1 MSRFA
6 RNSSVCFCASFLPIL
21 SNPLALILS
30 IALSIADLAMVG
42 GLNSQKNEKVASN
55 AKMATFEMA
64 EKMYEKMIEMAK
76 KGKNVR
82 YEATRDTSYIN
93 TKNMEKKGLIE
104 VISDE
109 EDRFSDSDIEM
120 NNVVI
125 TPNVEALEEELKK
138 VRETLRKLREKE
150 LCTIKVNSESGEQS
164 R

>member
-1 MSRFA
+1 
-6 RNSSVCFCASFLPIL
+6 
-21 SNPLALILS
+21 
-30 IALSIADLAMVG
+30 
-42 GLNSQKNEKVASN
+42 
-55 AKMATFEMA
+55 
-64 EKMYEKMIEMAK
+64 
-76 KGKNVR
+76 
-82 YEATRDTSYIN
+82 
-93 TKNMEKKGLIE
+93 MEKKGLIE